1 MRVIRILLFILLA
14 NTATAQPFA
23 DEIAAFKKQDSIRP
37 APKNSI
43 LFAGSSSFRLW
54 KEMQEAFPD
63 YPVINRGFGG
73 SSLPDIIR
81 YKNEIIFSYNPK
93 QIILYCGENDLASSD
108 TVTAQLV
115 FERFKTLFQEIR
127 NKIPNIPIAF
137 VSIKPS
143 PSRQHLMPKMEE
155 ANKLIKNFL
164 KKKKKTVFIDV
175 FHKML
180 NPDGSPLKDIFVADN
195 LHMNAKGYAIWQKAI
210 EPFLLKD

>member
-1 MRVIRILLFILLA
+1 MLLA
-14 NTATAQPFA
+14 NTATAQPIA

-43 LFAGSSSFRLW
+43 LFVGSSSFRLW
-54 KEMQEAFPD
+54 KEMQEAFRG
-63 YPVINRGFGG
+63 YPVINLGFGG

-93 QIILYCGENDLASSD
+93 QIILYCGENEIAASD

-180 NPDGSPLKDIFVADN
+180 NPDGSPLKDIFIADN
-195 LHMNAKGYAIWQKAI
+195 LHMNAKEYAIWQKAI
-210 EPFLLKD
+210 KPCLLKD